1 MSIRLSETSRN
12 GLMPDRFTGEVILP
26 GDRDYENARRV
37 WNGMIDRKPRAVL
50 RARAVGDI
58 EPAVTMAARHG
69 LPLAIRG
76 GGHSVAGHGTVD
88 GGVVLDLGALNAVE
102 VDTRRRTVRVQPGAT
117 IADVDRA
124 TQAHGLAV
132 PLGVVSGTGVA
143 GLTLGGGIGWLTRR
157 HGLTI
162 DNLIAADLIT
172 ASGTTVRA
180 SETENPEL
188 FWGIRGGGGN
198 FGVISSF
205 TFRAHRLGPEVLTGT
220 LIYRQA
226 GWAAAL
232 AAYQAWTRDLP
243 DALGSIVSFLVP
255 PEDWDLGDEPLML
268 VAFAWTS
275 AHHGEGHRVIS
286 RLKRAAPPDADDTG
300 PVRWTSWQS
309 SVDDLFPRGV
319 RAYWKN
325 ASLDRIDGAVT
336 AILAR
341 RAAQQRRRGTGFDL
355 HHMGGAFASIPQDAT
370 PFPHRSARY
379 WLNIYGYW
387 PDPAQDLAHTAF
399 IRGLAADIAPYATG
413 GRYVN
418 FMAAEDA
425 DGPGPVYG
433 PGASA
438 RLGALKKRYDP
449 ANLFRINH
457 NIAAR

>member
-1 MSIRLSETSRN
+1 MSIRLSETSSN
-12 GLMPDRFTGEVILP
+12 GLMPEHFTGEVILP
-26 GDRDYENARRV
+26 GDRDYESARRV

-50 RARAVGDI
+50 RARTAGDI

-88 GGVVLDLGALNAVE
+88 GGVVLDLGALTAVE
-102 VDTRRRTVRVQPGAT
+102 VDARRRTVRVQPGAT

-124 TQAHGLAV
+124 TQAYGLAV

-162 DNLIAADLIT
+162 DNLVAADLVT
-172 ASGTTVRA
+172 ASGETVRA

-205 TFRAHRLGPEVLTGT
+205 TYRAHRLGPEVLTGT
-220 LIYRQA
+220 LVYRQA
-226 GWAAAL
+226 GWEAAL
-232 AAYQAWTRDLP
+232 AAYQAWTRGLP
-243 DALGSIVSFLVP
+243 DALCSIVSFLVP
-255 PEDWDLGDEPLML
+255 PAGWDLGDEPLML
-268 VAFAWTS
+268 LAFAWTS
-275 AHHGEGHRVIS
+275 AHQGEGRRVLG
-286 RLKRAAPPDADDTG
+286 RLTRKAPPDAEDIG
-300 PVRWTSWQS
+300 PARWTAWQS

-325 ASLDRIDGAVT
+325 ASLDRIDGAVSD
-336 AILAR
+336 ILIR
-341 RAAQQRRRGTGFDL
+341 RAAEQRWRGTGLDI
-355 HHMGGAFASIPQDAT
+355 HHMGGAFASVPQDAT
-370 PFPHRSARY
+370 PFPHRGARY

-387 PDPAQDLAHTAF
+387 ADPADDPARAAF
-399 IRGLAADIAPYATG
+399 IRGVAADIAPYATG

-433 PGASA
+433 PGAGA
-438 RLGALKKRYDP
+438 RLAALKRHYDP
-449 ANLFRINH
+449 ANLFRVNH
-457 NIAAR
+457 NIPAR